1 MFNDI
6 QSVIKVFAD
15 DRSMSL
21 ALKNSN
27 IRADISNSG
36 LKKGQ
41 KIGQL
46 KFNEETTK
54 LLDQNLVLPLKFE
67 GTTLQHSAQY
77 KHLGIILQNNCK
89 WDAHIKSIASKV
101 NLLIFVYEIL

>member
-6 QSVIKVFAD
+6 QSVIKVHAD
-15 DRSMSL
+15 DTSMSL
-21 ALKNSN
+21 VLKNPN
-27 IRADISNSG
+27 IRADISNSD

-46 KFNEETTK
+46 KFNGETTK
-54 LLDQNLVLPLKFE
+54 LLEFIRDQILVLPLKFE
-67 GTTLQHSAQY
+67 GTTLQYTAQY

-89 WDAHIKSIASKV
+89 WDAHIKSIASK
-101 NLLIFVYEIL
+101 LTC